1 MSISEIC
8 EYSQLEI
15 LILLLSAAAH
25 DIDHPGNNN
34 LFEINNRSQIAFTYN
49 DKSVLE
55 NYHLY
60 VFFNLLK
67 NNFMNIFE
75 NFDVNQVKNIRRLI
89 ISNIISTDMLLHK
102 PEANKFNDM
111 LGNPEFNP
119 KKQETKEYIMTH
131 LIHFSDISNPT
142 KSFEVYNIWVKRIFA
157 EFFNQVELIKLREI
171 KKKN

>member
-102 PEANKFNDM
+102 PEANKFKDM

-157 EFFNQVELIKLREI
+157 EFFNQVEIIKLREI